1 MVHKKAKNPRA
12 MAASF
17 EAPEIGSVSSR
28 TASLVP
34 RPLMDIGII
43 FTIPINAL
51 QAIIKP
57 KLTGIFNEIA
67 SKKRTKDLNNP
78 IKIEITR
85 IKEKNLKSKFD
96 QNLAIWASKFRPI

>member
-17 EAPEIGSVSSR
+17 EAPESGSVSNR
-28 TASLVP
+28 MASLVP

-43 FTIPINAL
+43 FAIPINAL

-57 KLTGIFNEIA
+57 KPTDIFNEIA
-67 SKKRTKDLNNP
+67 SKKRTNDLNNP
-78 IKIEITR
+78 IKIEAPL
-85 IKEKNLKSKFD
+85 NLNDFLSYSGF
-96 QNLAIWASKFRPI
+96 